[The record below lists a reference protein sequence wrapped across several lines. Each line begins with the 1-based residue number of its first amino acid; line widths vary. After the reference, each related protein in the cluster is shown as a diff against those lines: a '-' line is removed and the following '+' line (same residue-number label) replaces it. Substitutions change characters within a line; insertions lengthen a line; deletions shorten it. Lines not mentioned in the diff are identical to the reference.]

1 LLEKLEFDLEVGG
14 VIWNQIN
21 VQVGQ

>member
-14 VIWNQIN
+14 VIWKES

>member
-14 VIWNQIN
+14 VIWQIS